1 MSDGKKPWEK
11 YSKATTEATPKPWE
25 KFSTVKKKESTDGTQ
40 ANQASGSKSVQQP
53 VKPSS
58 VTEKQVKVQP
68 SASSNG
74 TSDLL
79 KEISSVNRQ
88 LIDQEE
94 EEVVPILNKK
104 FNKHG
109 FTFEQT
115 GVGDKTI
122 VTYKGKD
129 KIEISLD
136 NWTDSGDEEES
147 LKLRKFLSTKKSL
160 QSTEEAAKLFSK
172 PVKTPKEQKRLKE
185 LTDRQMLL
193 DNMFVE
199 EFNQKDNKE
208 NYKQQAKKDL
218 DEELNGEGILNTIR
232 DAGKSLWNTAVENFP
247 AVTPGGIGL
256 KAYVSTLKTDKNT
269 LEKNIRKV
277 KSDPANSKLTP
288 EQVKEKAY
296 NNALDERADDL
307 RQSEVRTYLSGMP
320 DETKELLQADKILEQ
335 STIEENI
342 KEKELKHAAVLKI
355 AEDKANKYGN
365 IVKQFGENSPE
376 ALLLKKEV
384 DEKIIDLQNIQK
396 SLYADTE
403 KIGSVDDEIDLL
415 GRNYGALE
423 NFTGKYT
430 SQAGKSVGG
439 LVKTAIEFSG
449 INPATKIA
457 AVQKINEVMDDSE
470 NIKESLARPVSR
482 VTNASD
488 FIDYWSDLVA
498 TQAPDLITMALL
510 GEAEVAAYGST
521 FLSQFGQKKR
531 EMEKEV
537 ESGKASY
544 TANEMLLVPA
554 LYGSAEIVSEIPTFQ
569 ILKKMGRVN
578 KAIEADDV
586 LRRELYSSV
595 YDKVKG
601 KVAGYGKDQLKEV
614 AGEEFTNSIQNATDK
629 YILGKKEVGIFDNA
643 EAVIKDT
650 ALLTSTLQAAPHIFG
665 AVTKPFTS
673 PEYTK
678 QLDQNSK
685 AIAEL
690 IKKMDN
696 PDTSDAVKSIIK
708 DRIDEITASSEKIVK
723 SVISNIDSMPDDFKD
738 KIINIEKVQ
747 SELRAKASIIR
758 DDKTIDINTKKE
770 LLEDLKND
778 FAKAEDYRIGVLNND
793 PKYVDADE
801 FTNIKEVA
809 PEVVTEQTTQEE
821 VAELLRDV
829 ESTTN
834 ALNEV
839 GGENDLK
846 NELAK
851 KIDDEIKSLRD
862 ENGNI
867 SDDNLD
873 KFKSLKKAKES
884 INRGVVRRPEGG
896 SMSSR
901 NSDISEEYH
910 KAKVDGSNPELV
922 KAVEFLLA
930 PKITEQTTQEEVT
943 TPQATEMSV
952 ITPEKSSNFANLTQD
967 EEGNAVFFHV
977 GDAGYETIKP
987 SSGQSTRTSNAEA
1000 AAIGKV
1006 GGVAMYY
1013 TSPNDSET
1021 MVTGPGKYAVKVP
1034 IEKVYDFNTDENNY
1048 LEEAQKRHEAE
1059 NPGKAMDANSELAY
1073 ITKIAGENGYDM
1085 VVADWGGKTRAQTT
1099 KELTPTDTQ
1108 VSRGEQVTKTFD
1120 EKYVPNTEKGFVS
1133 VVPESKDSKFQKIY
1147 DKIYKYRNSQQN
1159 YDALYKLSTSS
1170 LDREGVTKLV
1180 NESDLP
1186 QDLKDEYNKVLN
1198 SRDKTR
1204 RSVKYQVTKPVT
1216 VEGAPE
1222 GDYLNVGL
1230 NIGLNGDVMSNEEV
1244 KDSLPEGVEVLEENV
1259 ENVESEVDGK
1269 KITEP
1274 TLVLKLSRKLT
1285 DSEMKQMVLD
1295 NQQIAITQMND
1306 GIGVLHGSDRY
1317 GDFDPKFFYMPDNRK
1332 LSDVVS
1338 KEQTVEQEVEKI
1350 SELFSTDINKAV
1362 ENAKAALANL
1372 LPNVKFVIHDSYDSY
1387 TKAVGDEDV
1396 ESGGTYMSS
1405 TNTIHIN
1412 KRAATKTTV
1421 AHEVFH
1427 ALLINMVG
1435 TDVKAG
1441 EITKRMINALS
1452 KQLDNNPDLKEY
1464 LDNFIASYDENIKNE
1479 EKAAE
1484 LFGYLAAN
1492 YETLP
1497 KQSQSLIK
1505 RWMEALAKM
1514 FGFKP
1519 FTDNEVVDFFNTLS
1533 EKVATGQ
1540 EITSL
1545 DVKAISTGTPSSIGN
1560 PVNITRNS
1568 KGAAL
1573 RFTETPANLSFVTDK
1588 DKIDI
1593 NSLINEIIDKKQK
1606 IWFWMADQLGRG
1618 NYYDSVIDGEH
1629 YLDAGPSFALDPIN
1643 KKEGVLWASGLAE
1656 KTLNAQIEKADYIFF
1671 ISGSPDKS
1679 KLFNKRVLDLT
1690 AARIN
1695 SNSNFDEFKKAIND
1709 FPKETN
1715 DLKDIKEA
1723 LNKVN
1728 SFEEL
1733 SNSTKRKSFLISI
1746 DKISKAKTSP
1756 EGSLNSLL
1764 KSFNAFVDY
1773 NTLRDGF
1780 YKDNNFSQN
1789 DIMLV
1794 GKPTGLGGKAI
1805 HSTYETA
1812 ILGEVVGVPDKKI
1825 DSWEIMPKELKDKY
1839 KKIIEGRESKTKP
1852 LQAKVIAAE
1861 TGVVREL
1868 DSSAKKQTSVIANKV
1883 KAAKQAGFSDAA
1895 ISQYL
1900 QNNGYTAEQASKG
1913 LLDYNKKEIQ
1923 KAQKEDGIFLKDAN
1937 TRIKNFLGNIR
1948 RRLASA
1954 RGFMPR
1960 SVFLSIEDKASKI
1973 EVQAKMVS
1981 NTSRRF
1987 DKLLSKYQGD
1997 KEALLVDFDS
2007 YIRGDKS
2014 INLPSEFKA
2023 VGDIMRNQIDG
2034 LSQMLIDLG
2043 ALPAESAENIRQNIG
2058 SYMTRAYEV
2067 FDNKDWAKKVKQ
2079 EQVDK
2084 ARDFFRT
2091 QLLSIATQNAMS
2103 SGRSINDEVLN
2114 SLNEIQSK
2122 TKELDKLITE
2132 YNKSQSNQNKL
2143 VNKVKEVSDLMT
2155 KYGFKEGKE
2164 ILDYV
2169 LSSGNNIN
2177 GTKISEK
2184 IDSFFKRVSIIKNS
2198 ATSSKTSGIDL
2209 NTQLEIDIE
2218 NQINKILDKDIENG
2232 FVSSGKEGSKDLSI
2246 LKQKMD
2252 IPLEIRALMGEYT
2265 DPVQNYA
2272 NSVYKMANLA
2282 YNTKFLNDLKK
2293 NGMGTIF
2300 FEEGDV
2306 NRPKEFNTKIAAD
2319 STKTFDPLGGLM
2331 TTKEIADEFNKSSK
2345 VKSLAN
2351 AANEFKGYEYYMK
2364 ALRSV
2369 KWLKTIGSVATHGK
2383 NVFGNLDFML
2393 SNGYLN
2399 FNEYRKSFNVIKNDL
2414 LNKGN
2419 KDLQEKLLE
2428 YTDAGIINQNVGL
2441 NEIKSMFK
2449 DGDFDKTF
2457 ERRMNKPGESKI
2469 SRLGR
2474 YLKSK
2479 TIGVKEGLEN
2489 AYQAEDDFFKIVAYE
2504 TEKRKYSEA
2513 FYGKDFNSLNQDEK
2527 KDVTDYV
2534 KEIVKNIL
2542 PNYSRIPN
2550 SAKMLKVIP
2559 VAGTFISF
2567 SLESLRTS
2575 YNTVA
2580 LAFTEMKSDN
2590 PKIKAIGAK
2599 RFVAL
2604 TAIQSL
2610 KYGLMYMLS
2619 SSFLGD
2625 EEEDEDDKNKNAKR
2639 FVAPWSK
2646 NSNIVITDMGNGKF
2660 SFVDFSAS
2668 DPRAQVPKA
2677 LNAFSSG
2684 ENFVDSLVE
2693 SVKEFTSPYLSQD
2706 ILFSLVTELKDNKDS
2721 FGREIYNEYDKPVDK
2736 INKIMARVWKT
2747 FEPGTLTSIRKI
2759 SESEN
2764 KVNDAVGQITGYKVI
2779 DVDAQKQYYF
2789 NSKKNFEETL
2799 KAKQIYNKAF
2809 RKFEKKEI
2817 TKEELK
2823 EAYDISNESIRGIL
2837 EENKK
2842 DFDAAVYFGADPLVL
2857 SQSADDA
2864 GYSKS
2869 VVYQIESGEFEDIE
2883 DKTPLTQEEAMKKIE
2898 ALRERIKS
2906 RGIKNVDEIR
2916 RKAKEGR

>member
-1 MSDGKKPWEK
+1 
-11 YSKATTEATPKPWE
+11 
-25 KFSTVKKKESTDGTQ
+25 
-40 ANQASGSKSVQQP
+40 
-53 VKPSS
+53 
-58 VTEKQVKVQP
+58 
-68 SASSNG
+68 
-74 TSDLL
+74 
-79 KEISSVNRQ
+79 
-88 LIDQEE
+88 
-94 EEVVPILNKK
+94 
-104 FNKHG
+104 
-109 FTFEQT
+109 
-115 GVGDKTI
+115 
-122 VTYKGKD
+122 
-129 KIEISLD
+129 
-136 NWTDSGDEEES
+136 
-147 LKLRKFLSTKKSL
+147 
-160 QSTEEAAKLFSK
+160 
-172 PVKTPKEQKRLKE
+172 
-185 LTDRQMLL
+185 
-193 DNMFVE
+193 
-199 EFNQKDNKE
+199 
-208 NYKQQAKKDL
+208 
-218 DEELNGEGILNTIR
+218 
-232 DAGKSLWNTAVENFP
+232 
-247 AVTPGGIGL
+247 
-256 KAYVSTLKTDKNT
+256 
-269 LEKNIRKV
+269 
-277 KSDPANSKLTP
+277 
-288 EQVKEKAY
+288 
-296 NNALDERADDL
+296 
-307 RQSEVRTYLSGMP
+307 
-320 DETKELLQADKILEQ
+320 
-335 STIEENI
+335 
-342 KEKELKHAAVLKI
+342 
-355 AEDKANKYGN
+355 
-365 IVKQFGENSPE
+365 
-376 ALLLKKEV
+376 
-384 DEKIIDLQNIQK
+384 
-396 SLYADTE
+396 
-403 KIGSVDDEIDLL
+403 
-415 GRNYGALE
+415 
-423 NFTGKYT
+423 
-430 SQAGKSVGG
+430 
-439 LVKTAIEFSG
+439 
-449 INPATKIA
+449 
-457 AVQKINEVMDDSE
+457 MDDSE

-544 TANEMLLVPA
+544 TTKEMLLVPA
-554 LYGSAEIVSEIPTFQ
+554 LYGGAEIISEIPTLQ

-578 KAIEADDV
+578 KAIAADDV

-595 YDKVKG
+595 YDKMKVNAKG
-601 KVAGYGKDQLKEV
+601 YLKDQGKEV
-614 AGEEFTNSIQNATDK
+614 GGELITNSIQNATDK
-629 YILGKKEVGIFDNA
+629 YILGKKDVGIFDNA

-650 ALLTSTLQAAPHIFG
+650 VLLTSTLQAAPHIFG

-821 VAELLRDV
+821 V
-829 ESTTN
+829 
-834 ALNEV
+834 
-839 GGENDLK
+839 
-846 NELAK
+846 
-851 KIDDEIKSLRD
+851 
-862 ENGNI
+862 
-867 SDDNLD
+867 
-873 KFKSLKKAKES
+873 
-884 INRGVVRRPEGG
+884 
-896 SMSSR
+896 
-901 NSDISEEYH
+901 
-910 KAKVDGSNPELV
+910 
-922 KAVEFLLA
+922 
-930 PKITEQTTQEEVT
+930 T

-967 EEGNAVFFHV
+967 EEGNAVFFHT

-1085 VVADWGGKTRAQTT
+1085 VVAEWGGKTRAQTT
-1099 KELTPTDTQ
+1099 KELVPTDTQ
-1108 VSRGEQVTKTFD
+1108 VSNGAQVTKTFD
-1120 EKYVPNTEKGFVS
+1120 ETYVSNKEKGFVP

-1147 DKIYKYRNSQQN
+1147 DKIYKDRNSQQK
-1159 YDALYKLSTSS
+1159 YDELYKLSTSN

-1198 SRDKTR
+1198 SRDKAR

-1274 TLVLKLSRKLT
+1274 TLILKLSRKLT

-1306 GIGVLHGSDRY
+1306 GVGVLHGSDRY

-1396 ESGGTYMSS
+1396 ESGGTYMSG

-1452 KQLDNNPDLKEY
+1452 KQLDNNSDLKEY
-1464 LDNFIASYDENIKNE
+1464 LDNFIKSYDENIKNE

-1545 DVKAISTGTPSSIGN
+1545 DVKAISTGTPSAIGSPVSIN
-1560 PVNITRNS
+1560 RNS

-1573 RFTETPANLSFVTDK
+1573 KFTETPANLSFVTNK

-1671 ISGSPDKS
+1671 ISGSPEKA

-1715 DLKDIKEA
+1715 DLKDIKKA

-1733 SNSTKRKSFLISI
+1733 SNSTKRKSFLIAI

-1773 NTLRDGF
+1773 NALRDGF

-1805 HSTYETA
+1805 HSTYESA

-1868 DSSAKKQTSVIANKV
+1868 DSSAKKQTSVIANKI
-1883 KAAKQAGFSDAA
+1883 KAAKDNGFSDAA
-1895 ISQYL
+1895 VSQYL
-1900 QNNGYTAEQASKG
+1900 QNNGYTAEQVSKA
-1913 LLDYNKKEIQ
+1913 LMDYNKKKIERAQ
-1923 KAQKEDGIFLKDAN
+1923 KADGIFLKDAN

-2043 ALPAESAENIRQNIG
+2043 ALPSESAENIRQNIG

-2084 ARDFFRT
+2084 ARDFFRNEF
-2091 QLLSIATQNAMS
+2091 SKIAEDVAQKEGLTKE
-2103 SGRSINDEVLN
+2103 DVLN
-2114 SLNEIQSK
+2114 KMVDE
-2122 TKELDKLITE
+2122 
-2132 YNKSQSNQNKL
+2132 
-2143 VNKVKEVSDLMT
+2143 
-2155 KYGFKEGKE
+2155 
-2164 ILDYV
+2164 
-2169 LSSGNNIN
+2169 
-2177 GTKISEK
+2177 
-2184 IDSFFKRVSIIKNS
+2184 
-2198 ATSSKTSGIDL
+2198 
-2209 NTQLEIDIE
+2209 
-2218 NQINKILDKDIENG
+2218 QINKILNKDIENG
-2232 FVSSGKEGSKDLSI
+2232 FVRSGKEGSKDLSI
-2246 LKQKMD
+2246 LKQKLD

-2265 DPVQNYA
+2265 DPIQNYA
-2272 NSVYKMANLA
+2272 NTVYKMANLA

-2399 FNEYRKSFNVIKNDL
+2399 FNEYRRSFNVIKNDL

-2513 FYGKDFNSLNQDEK
+2513 FYGKKYENLTDTEK

-2660 SFVDFSAS
+2660 SFIDFSAS

-2684 ENFVDSLVE
+2684 ENFVDGLVE

-2706 ILFSLVTELKDNKDS
+2706 ILFSLVTEIKDNKDS

-2906 RGIKNVDEIR
+2906 RGLKNVDEIR

>member
-1 MSDGKKPWEK
+1 
-11 YSKATTEATPKPWE
+11 
-25 KFSTVKKKESTDGTQ
+25 
-40 ANQASGSKSVQQP
+40 
-53 VKPSS
+53 
-58 VTEKQVKVQP
+58 
-68 SASSNG
+68 
-74 TSDLL
+74 
-79 KEISSVNRQ
+79 
-88 LIDQEE
+88 
-94 EEVVPILNKK
+94 
-104 FNKHG
+104 
-109 FTFEQT
+109 
-115 GVGDKTI
+115 
-122 VTYKGKD
+122 
-129 KIEISLD
+129 
-136 NWTDSGDEEES
+136 
-147 LKLRKFLSTKKSL
+147 
-160 QSTEEAAKLFSK
+160 
-172 PVKTPKEQKRLKE
+172 
-185 LTDRQMLL
+185 
-193 DNMFVE
+193 
-199 EFNQKDNKE
+199 
-208 NYKQQAKKDL
+208 
-218 DEELNGEGILNTIR
+218 
-232 DAGKSLWNTAVENFP
+232 
-247 AVTPGGIGL
+247 
-256 KAYVSTLKTDKNT
+256 
-269 LEKNIRKV
+269 
-277 KSDPANSKLTP
+277 
-288 EQVKEKAY
+288 
-296 NNALDERADDL
+296 
-307 RQSEVRTYLSGMP
+307 
-320 DETKELLQADKILEQ
+320 
-335 STIEENI
+335 
-342 KEKELKHAAVLKI
+342 
-355 AEDKANKYGN
+355 
-365 IVKQFGENSPE
+365 
-376 ALLLKKEV
+376 
-384 DEKIIDLQNIQK
+384 
-396 SLYADTE
+396 
-403 KIGSVDDEIDLL
+403 
-415 GRNYGALE
+415 
-423 NFTGKYT
+423 
-430 SQAGKSVGG
+430 
-439 LVKTAIEFSG
+439 
-449 INPATKIA
+449 
-457 AVQKINEVMDDSE
+457 
-470 NIKESLARPVSR
+470 
-482 VTNASD
+482 
-488 FIDYWSDLVA
+488 
-498 TQAPDLITMALL
+498 
-510 GEAEVAAYGST
+510 
-521 FLSQFGQKKR
+521 
-531 EMEKEV
+531 
-537 ESGKASY
+537 
-544 TANEMLLVPA
+544 
-554 LYGSAEIVSEIPTFQ
+554 
-569 ILKKMGRVN
+569 
-578 KAIEADDV
+578 
-586 LRRELYSSV
+586 
-595 YDKVKG
+595 
-601 KVAGYGKDQLKEV
+601 
-614 AGEEFTNSIQNATDK
+614 
-629 YILGKKEVGIFDNA
+629 
-643 EAVIKDT
+643 
-650 ALLTSTLQAAPHIFG
+650 
-665 AVTKPFTS
+665 
-673 PEYTK
+673 
-678 QLDQNSK
+678 
-685 AIAEL
+685 
-690 IKKMDN
+690 
-696 PDTSDAVKSIIK
+696 
-708 DRIDEITASSEKIVK
+708 
-723 SVISNIDSMPDDFKD
+723 
-738 KIINIEKVQ
+738 
-747 SELRAKASIIR
+747 
-758 DDKTIDINTKKE
+758 
-770 LLEDLKND
+770 
-778 FAKAEDYRIGVLNND
+778 
-793 PKYVDADE
+793 
-801 FTNIKEVA
+801 
-809 PEVVTEQTTQEE
+809 
-821 VAELLRDV
+821 
-829 ESTTN
+829 
-834 ALNEV
+834 
-839 GGENDLK
+839 
-846 NELAK
+846 
-851 KIDDEIKSLRD
+851 
-862 ENGNI
+862 
-867 SDDNLD
+867 
-873 KFKSLKKAKES
+873 
-884 INRGVVRRPEGG
+884 
-896 SMSSR
+896 
-901 NSDISEEYH
+901 
-910 KAKVDGSNPELV
+910 
-922 KAVEFLLA
+922 
-930 PKITEQTTQEEVT
+930 
-943 TPQATEMSV
+943 V

-967 EEGNAVFFHV
+967 DEGNAVFFHV
-977 GDAGYETIKP
+977 GETGYETIKP
-987 SSGQSTRTSNAEA
+987 SSGQSTRTSKGEA

-1099 KELTPTDTQ
+1099 KELTPADTQ
-1108 VSRGEQVTKTFD
+1108 VSNGAQVTKTFD

-1159 YDALYKLSTSS
+1159 YDKLYSLSTSS

-1186 QDLKDEYNKVLN
+1186 QELKDEYNKI
-1198 SRDKTR
+1198 DKQKQGKR
-1204 RSVKYQVTKPVT
+1204 RSYMKTEEVS

-1222 GDYLNVGL
+1222 GNYLNVGME
-1230 NIGLNGDVMSNEEV
+1230 IGKDGEMLTIDEIKEALPDDVEVSEEIV
-1244 KDSLPEGVEVLEENV
+1244 KD
-1259 ENVESEVDGK
+1259 VESEFNGKVSKEPTTILKISRPLTDAEMQNLLVTTDQMGISQMVDGK
-1269 KITEP
+1269 GIVHGTEQWG
-1274 TLVLKLSRKLT
+1274 KF
-1285 DSEMKQMVLD
+1285 
-1295 NQQIAITQMND
+1295 N
-1306 GIGVLHGSDRY
+1306 
-1317 GDFDPKFFYMPDNRK
+1317 PKFFHMPDSRV

-1338 KEQTVEQEVEKI
+1338 KEKTVEQEVEEI
-1350 SELFSTDINKAV
+1350 SDLFSTDINKAV
-1362 ENAKAALANL
+1362 ENAKAALANI
-1372 LPNVKFVIHDSYDSY
+1372 LPDVKFVVHDSYDSY

-1396 ESGGTYMSS
+1396 ESGGTYVSG

-1427 ALLINMVG
+1427 AVLINMVG

-1441 EITKRMINALS
+1441 DITKRMINALS
-1452 KQLDNNPDLKEY
+1452 KQLDSNPDLKEY

-1492 YETLP
+1492 YDTLP

-1505 RWMEALAKM
+1505 RWMDALAKM

-1540 EITSL
+1540 GITQSDVKVLETGKNIKSPVSLLQRRQVGAFDVKYTEQEKLDELIKNKLVTEPKNTDFMSGNSVAITSPDDML
-1545 DVKAISTGTPSSIGN
+1545 VGSISIDGKEIFEGGGG
-1560 PVNITRNS
+1560 V
-1568 KGAAL
+1568 
-1573 RFTETPANLSFVTDK
+1573 FFVTKHGD
-1588 DKIDI
+1588 
-1593 NSLINEIIDKKQK
+1593 
-1606 IWFWMADQLGRG
+1606 
-1618 NYYDSVIDGEH
+1618 V
-1629 YLDAGPSFALDPIN
+1629 
-1643 KKEGVLWASGLAE
+1643 WASGNEGTANNLARAINKSLE
-1656 KTLNAQIEKADYIFF
+1656 NNNGKKGYLVLAK
-1671 ISGSPDKS
+1671 GSDS
-1679 KLFNKRVLDLT
+1679 KLISSSSGVKSSLSILEAMLDKGLIS
-1690 AARIN
+1690 ASDFRSAVSSAVKSFGGEISLKGSAKQLKEDVDKYF
-1695 SNSNFDEFKKAIND
+1695 SN
-1709 FPKETN
+1709 PKE
-1715 DLKDIKEA
+1715 
-1723 LNKVN
+1723 
-1728 SFEEL
+1728 
-1733 SNSTKRKSFLISI
+1733 STFQKRGDVL
-1746 DKISKAKTSP
+1746 
-1756 EGSLNSLL
+1756 
-1764 KSFNAFVDY
+1764 
-1773 NTLRDGF
+1773 
-1780 YKDNNFSQN
+1780 
-1789 DIMLV
+1789 
-1794 GKPTGLGGKAI
+1794 
-1805 HSTYETA
+1805 
-1812 ILGEVVGVPDKKI
+1812 
-1825 DSWEIMPKELKDKY
+1825 
-1839 KKIIEGRESKTKP
+1839 KKIIETIAQSKNTKLNKDKIIDFLGGDKNKGIVSKVTTENKNRNQSLSDLVAGVASEGLTKGLNVGDVYAIIEVDGEVKVKEDSHPSYPFHIVQKDGKKPVLHLPKNRENGSKTITTSTGKP
-1852 LQAKVIAAE
+1852 YSVGQVSIMSGTFNE
-1861 TGVVREL
+1861 P
-1868 DSSAKKQTSVIANKV
+1868 SNKKQTSVISNKI

-1923 KAQKEDGIFLKDAN
+1923 KAQKEDGIFVKDTN

-1954 RGFMPR
+1954 RGFMPK
-1960 SVFLSIEDKASKI
+1960 STFLAIEDKNSKI

-1981 NTSRRF
+1981 NTSKRF

-1997 KEALLVDFDS
+1997 KDALLVDFDS

-2014 INLPSEFKA
+2014 IVLPSEFKA

-2043 ALPAESAENIRQNIG
+2043 ALPSESAENIRQNIG

-2067 FDNKDWAKKVKQ
+2067 FDNKDWATKVKQ

-2084 ARDFFRT
+2084 ARDFFRNEF
-2091 QLLSIATQNAMS
+2091 SKIAEDKAQKEGLTKE
-2103 SGRSINDEVLN
+2103 DVLN
-2114 SLNEIQSK
+2114 KMVDEQ
-2122 TKELDKLITE
+2122 
-2132 YNKSQSNQNKL
+2132 
-2143 VNKVKEVSDLMT
+2143 
-2155 KYGFKEGKE
+2155 
-2164 ILDYV
+2164 
-2169 LSSGNNIN
+2169 
-2177 GTKISEK
+2177 IS
-2184 IDSFFKRVSIIKNS
+2184 
-2198 ATSSKTSGIDL
+2198 
-2209 NTQLEIDIE
+2209 
-2218 NQINKILDKDIENG
+2218 KILDKDIENG

-2272 NSVYKMANLA
+2272 NTVYKMANLA

-2306 NRPKEFNTKIAAD
+2306 NKPKEFNTKIAAD

-2331 TTKEIADEFNKSSK
+2331 TTKEIADEFNNASPLNSLSK
-2345 VKSLAN
+2345 AAN
-2351 AANEFKGYEYYMK
+2351 AFKLYEYYMK

-2383 NVFGNLDFML
+2383 NIFGNLDFML
-2393 SNGYLN
+2393 SNGYIN
-2399 FNEYRKSFNVIKNDL
+2399 FNEYRKSFNVIMNDL
-2414 LNKGN
+2414 RNKGN

-2513 FYGKDFNSLNQDEK
+2513 FYGKKYENLTDTEK
-2527 KDVTDYV
+2527 KDVVDYV

-2625 EEEDEDDKNKNAKR
+2625 DDEEDEDSKNKKAKR

-2646 NSNIVITDMGNGKF
+2646 NSNVVITDMGNGKF
-2660 SFVDFSAS
+2660 SFIDFSAS

-2684 ENFVDSLVE
+2684 ENFVDGLVE

-2706 ILFSLVTELKDNKDS
+2706 ILFSLVTEIKDNKDS

-2779 DVDAQKQYYF
+2779 DVDTQKQYYF

-2823 EAYDISNESIRGIL
+2823 EAYDRSNESIRGIL

-2842 DFDAAVYFGADPLVL
+2842 DFDSAVYFGADPLVL

-2869 VVYQIESGEFEDIE
+2869 VVYQIESGEFQDIE

-2898 ALRERIKS
+2898 ELRENIKS
-2906 RGIKNVDEIR
+2906 RGIKNLDEIR
-2916 RKAKEGR
+2916 RKAREKGGD